1 MSQVRKYSSGG
12 ATEETQQTT
21 APARRMVPGMAPVVV
36 ETTHTEESTESPTK
50 SYIIIDGEKIANTEE
65 ERQKLRNYAASVAEE
80 HGGSPI

>member
-36 ETTHTEESTESPTK
+36 ETTHTEESPTK